1 MGWEWA
7 RRHLSID
14 RKTDGRATGRTD
26 GQGERSGESSG
37 KYTVECGGGGV
48 TDTVRVRRRCGLEV
62 RGLPPSHAGTPR
74 DRRPL

>member
-14 RKTDGRATGRTD
+14 RKTDGRPDGR
-26 GQGERSGESSG
+26 GERSGESSG
-37 KYTVECGGGGV
+37 KYTVECGGGV
-48 TDTVRVRRRCGLEV
+48 TDRLSVRRRRRVRCGLEV
-62 RGLPPSHAGTPR
+62 HGLPPSAGTPR